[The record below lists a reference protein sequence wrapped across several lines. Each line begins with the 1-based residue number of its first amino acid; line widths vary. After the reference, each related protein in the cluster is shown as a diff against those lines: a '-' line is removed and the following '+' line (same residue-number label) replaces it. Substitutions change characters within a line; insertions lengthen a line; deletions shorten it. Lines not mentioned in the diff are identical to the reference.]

1 MSVIPYSLNLPHSE
15 LSFFE
20 IATKMLGETS
30 QLKCT
35 YNADESMFQFDVVD
49 LKALYSL
56 IIFRDT

>member
-1 MSVIPYSLNLPHSE
+1 MSVITYSLNLPHNA

-30 QLKCT
+30 QLKCI
-35 YNADESMFQFDVVD
+35 YDADDSMFQFDVVD
-49 LKALYSL
+49 LKALNSL